1 MPGSEFGRTVAV
13 APGAASAEPVTA
25 RPGSVPVDGEDRAAS
40 GGSLHLP
47 DAVVGAIDAFF
58 GPRAS
63 DVDAGRASV
72 RDGIVELARLG
83 AFEADLAE
91 AVAIVARVARHDL
104 ASAFSAWAHR
114 SVIEYL
120 EAATEGVVVG
130 GGPAAT
136 SPTAVG
142 RWLHELRTGRRLGAT
157 AMAAGTAHVLAGTP
171 LPVSAT
177 RVDGHLELRGR
188 IPWASNLL
196 PPFLVVTAV
205 ARADGVDG
213 AIVVALPS
221 ETPNVRVD
229 PYPDLLALGATGSS
243 SLRLD
248 GVPVTGERVLAA
260 DLGPF
265 VERILAPF
273 LLVQSAFCV
282 GLAERALEEA
292 EMALGPLGA
301 PLRPDLDGTR
311 RHHEQLVRQLAVL
324 ARRASIEPTAIPRR
338 ELLEHRLEAARVAG
352 EAVRLE
358 LAAVGGRAYVRGHP
372 TERRLRE
379 AAFLPIQSP
388 TEVLLRWLL
397 SRGS

>member
-1 MPGSEFGRTVAV
+1 M
-13 APGAASAEPVTA
+13 
-25 RPGSVPVDGEDRAAS
+25 AS
-40 GGSLHLP
+40 GGSLQLP
-47 DAVVGAIDAFF
+47 DAVVRAIDAFF

-83 AFEADLAE
+83 AFEADLAD

-114 SVIEYL
+114 SVVEYL
-120 EAATEGVVVG
+120 EAAAEGV
-130 GGPAAT
+130 AAGEGIAAGEAWAAAD
-136 SPTAVG
+136 PTVVG
-142 RWLHELRTGRRLGAT
+142 RWLDELRTGRRLGAT

-188 IPWASNLL
+188 VPWASNLL

-205 ARADGVDG
+205 ARGDGAAG

-221 ETPNVRVD
+221 EVANVRVD
-229 PYPDLLALGATGSS
+229 PYPDLLALNATGSS

-248 GVPVTGERVLAA
+248 GVPVTEERVLAA

-265 VERILAPF
+265 VGRILAPF
-273 LLVQSAFCV
+273 LLVQSAFCL

-292 EMALGPLGA
+292 ETALGPLGA

-311 RHHEQLVRQLAVL
+311 RDHDELTRQLAAL
-324 ARRASIEPTAIPRR
+324 ARRASIESTAIPRR

-397 SRGS
+397 SRDS

>member
-1 MPGSEFGRTVAV
+1 MPGSRFGRTVAV
-13 APGAASAEPVTA
+13 APRAASAGPVTA
-25 RPGSVPVDGEDRAAS
+25 RPGSSTVDSEDWAS
-40 GGSLHLP
+40 GGSLQLP
-47 DAVVGAIDAFF
+47 DAVVRAIDAFF

-114 SVIEYL
+114 SVVEYL
-120 EAATEGVVVG
+120 EAAAEGVAAG
-130 GGPAAT
+130 EAWAAT
-136 SPTAVG
+136 DPTAVG
-142 RWLHELRTGRRLGAT
+142 RWLDELRTGRRLGAT

-171 LPVSAT
+171 LPVSAS

-188 IPWASNLL
+188 VPWASNLL

-205 ARADGVDG
+205 ARADGAAA

-221 ETPNVRVD
+221 EVANLRVE
-229 PYPDLLALGATGSS
+229 PHPDLLALNATGSS

-248 GVPVTGERVLAA
+248 GVPVTEERVLAA

-265 VERILAPF
+265 VGRILAPF
-273 LLVQSAFCV
+273 LLVQSAFCI

-292 EMALGPLGA
+292 ETALGPLGA

-311 RHHEQLVRQLAVL
+311 RDHDQLVGQLAAL

-338 ELLEHRLEAARVAG
+338 ELLELRLEAARVAG
-352 EAVRLE
+352 EAVRFE

-397 SRGS
+397 SRDS